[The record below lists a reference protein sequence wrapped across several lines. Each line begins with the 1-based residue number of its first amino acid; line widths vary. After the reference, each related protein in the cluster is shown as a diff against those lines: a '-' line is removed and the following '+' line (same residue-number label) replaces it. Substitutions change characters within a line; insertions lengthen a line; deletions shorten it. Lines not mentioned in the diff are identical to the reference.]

1 MTIQKPLPRKTFQF
15 KTIKVIMTNYRT
27 LKSSITLIVSLSLMM
42 NYFSTELNIFKK
54 MCYQSIL
61 KNPNN
66 SKLAE
71 LCINI
76 IDKKINSDWNV
87 SPQTNDRAITCKT
100 DIAAKANVISKQT
113 LALLPK
119 LVVIKPANF
128 NL

>member
-1 MTIQKPLPRKTFQF
+1 
-15 KTIKVIMTNYRT
+15 
-27 LKSSITLIVSLSLMM
+27 
-42 NYFSTELNIFKK
+42 

-61 KNPNN
+61 KNPSN

-87 SPQTNDRAITCKT
+87 SPQTNDRAITYKT
-100 DIAAKANVISKQT
+100 DIVAKANVISKQA

-119 LVVIKPANF
+119 LVVIKPANY